1 MATTK
6 QTTASDAGEY
16 PDSVSSPSSPV
27 SSKGFKESLKDLAVS
42 SVSSLADG
50 FLKYG
55 FDALNRW
62 HEERQQRKMMR
73 EQFRLNEESQRRM
86 MANMAESYKR
96 AGLSTGLLSE
106 GSFSPAQVSVP
117 SVPEKHTRPRDVS
130 MLDAPAALQMQSNLE
145 SQAAE
150 RGVANA
156 EKERIDA
163 EAEHQR
169 ILNAR
174 LRDEDETFNQD
185 ARMVLEEQIQG
196 LRDIGDDELA
206 DNLQVRL
213 DDGRF
218 FTRGSADAINFLL
231 DYHQAQNDYE
241 RQFYANQ
248 VANAVAQM
256 MFYSD
261 DVKSAMAAM
270 PFAQLKALDAEIK
283 TASARIADLYADAA
297 LKSKQKGLTDA
308 EVKKIQAEA
317 DAIIQDM
324 DISKR
329 TNLRYAMATG
339 DKGSIVSNGT
349 YEILA
354 FVPNLVPWF
363 GAGRML
369 KGMRRVPSSAAP
381 VDIPTR
387 TGTGFGKG
395 LSPIELSKIPVSE
408 RRKAAQIELNSWK
421 NSHRQASSKEIEAQR
436 IDIGYKYGID
446 MSKIN
451 RRMRAK

>member
-6 QTTASDAGEY
+6 QTTAPDAGEY

-27 SSKGFKESLKDLAVS
+27 SSKSFKESLKDLAVS
-42 SVSSLADG
+42 SVGSIADG
-50 FLKYG
+50 FIKYG

-130 MLDAPAALQMQSNLE
+130 MLDAPAALQIQSNLE

-169 ILNAR
+169 IINAR
-174 LRDEDETFNQD
+174 ERDKDLTLDQNLRIELSD
-185 ARMVLEEQIQG
+185 QIQG
-196 LRDIGDDELA
+196 LRDVGDDDLA
-206 DNLQVRL
+206 DALQNRL
-213 DDGRF
+213 DENRI
-218 FTRGSADAINFLL
+218 FTAGSADALQ
-231 DYHQAQNDYE
+231 YMQGMAAARNDYE
-241 RQFYANQ
+241 RQFNANKL
-248 VANAVAQM
+248 ANLVCDM
-256 MFYSD
+256 MFMTP
-261 DVKSAMAAM
+261 DVTAAMAVL
-270 PFAQLKALDAEIK
+270 PYEQVQSLRAEQNE
-283 TASARIADLYADAA
+283 ARARIANLYAQIPVYSSQASLNRADI
-297 LKSKQKGLTDA
+297 D
-308 EVKKIQAEA
+308 KINA
-317 DAIIQDM
+317 DIQRIMQDM
-324 DISKR
+324 DISRK
-329 TNLRYAMATG
+329 TNMRYAMRTG
-339 DKGSIVSNGT
+339 DVGSVLTNGAVDIWDGALSVAT
-349 YEILA
+349 LGMIKKSGL
-354 FVPNLVPWF
+354 F
-363 GAGRML
+363 GGSSGR
-369 KGMRRVPSSAAP
+369 

-395 LSPIELSKIPVSE
+395 LSPLELSHIPVSE

-421 NSHRQASSKEIEAQR
+421 NSHRQASDKEIDAQR
-436 IDIGYKYGID
+436 VDIGYKYGID